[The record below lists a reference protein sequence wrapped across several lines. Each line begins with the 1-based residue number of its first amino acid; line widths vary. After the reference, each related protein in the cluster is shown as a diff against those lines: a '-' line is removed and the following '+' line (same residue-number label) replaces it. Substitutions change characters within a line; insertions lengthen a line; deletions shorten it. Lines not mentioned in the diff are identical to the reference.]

1 MGNRGGASPL
11 LAWTRPVMNLA
22 TKLMQL
28 ILSALRNTDRPIP
41 VYVWHAWLID
51 FIPDILI
58 AAIVVAA
65 IVVAALFGTDLSAET
80 HSLLPSLTTSM
91 LFWELVV
98 KAPWTETLIMWPI
111 LFLLRLILGNTIWV
125 PVVSGLIW
133 GNLHAFGGA
142 QSGLSQ
148 IWGFFVL
155 SVCFLEWE
163 KKSKGLAI
171 LVTGLSHTCTNLVA
185 FLLLCLVWTLFD

>member
-1 MGNRGGASPL
+1 MGNRGGAPPL
-11 LAWTRPVMNLA
+11 LAWTRRVMDLA

-41 VYVWHAWLID
+41 VYVWHAWLIVL
-51 FIPDILI
+51 IPDILI

-65 IVVAALFGTDLSAET
+65 LFGTGLSTET
-80 HSLLPSLTTSM
+80 HSLLPSLMTLT
-91 LFWELVV
+91 FFGELVV

-111 LFLLRLILGNTIWV
+111 LFTLRLILGNTIWV
-125 PVVSGLIW
+125 PVASGLIW
-133 GNLHAFGGA
+133 GNLHAFGGE
-142 QSGLSQ
+142 QSGVSQ

-171 LVTGLSHTCTNLVA
+171 LVTGLVHMLGNLVP
-185 FLLLCLVWTLFD
+185 FLLLFLLWIFFY